1 MVQKDK
7 SRAWLS
13 FIEMLEQCIV
23 FLAAI
28 YTFYFGLF
36 KMDNTAILYGLWVPA
51 VTILAFAARK
61 WVQKIQLFIFSNIF
75 IFIIAYIFSISD
87 EMILSNM
94 IMALVIS
101 LYSIKLKNHK
111 ISLIT
116 DQEMPIRDGYT
127 ASQAKEKA
135 LKSMLIS
142 EAVPIYAV
150 AIIIIG
156 YIVGSIQNMEVL
168 MMVEAL
174 LSIVFVL
181 LALIHNNANYM
192 YRIFQLNKD
201 KADFPAGQ
209 LKYVNKYVNI
219 ISIVLIMLSMLAF
232 YNGKY
237 GNMFSLVQS
246 GAYQIIRLLISAFL
260 FLLGLSGGDSEVKE
274 PIKENKDPQDYIDDT
289 ELEYTDSPILE
300 AIAEAV
306 GFFLILA
313 IFAGI
318 IYILVHYI
326 KNFNRT
332 KKQGFDIV
340 EFVKPKEEK
349 EYVKKAYTKNHYKE
363 SKSVKSV
370 RKIYKMAILKG
381 TKGDVPD
388 CSSLPSKL
396 TKDNITE
403 DEIKAAAITQIYE
416 KARYSEEKITEEET
430 DLIKNYINNAFK

>member
-1 MVQKDK
+1 MQKDK

-28 YTFYFGLF
+28 YIFYFGLF
-36 KMDNTAILYGLWVPA
+36 KMDSTAVFYGLWVPA
-51 VTILAFAARK
+51 VAIVAFVARK
-61 WVQKIQLFIFSNIF
+61 WVQKIQLFILSNVF
-75 IFIIAYIFSISD
+75 IFVIAYIFSMND

-101 LYSIKLKNHK
+101 FYSIKLKNHK
-111 ISLIT
+111 ISLVT

-142 EAVPIYAV
+142 ETVPIYAV
-150 AIIIIG
+150 AVMIIG
-156 YIVGSIQNMEVL
+156 YVVGSIQNMEML
-168 MMVEAL
+168 MMAEAF
-174 LSIVFVL
+174 LSILFVL

-219 ISIVLIMLSMLAF
+219 ISIVLIMISMLAF

-237 GNMFSLVQS
+237 GNIFSLMQS
-246 GAYQIIRLLISAFL
+246 GVYQIARIFVGAFL
-260 FLLGLSGGDSEVKE
+260 FLLGLGGSDGKVNE
-274 PIKENKDPQDYIDDT
+274 PIEEKKDPQDFLDGT
-289 ELEYTDSPILE
+289 ELEYTDSPIME
-300 AIAEAV
+300 AIAETL
-306 GFFLILA
+306 GFLLILA

-332 KKQGFDIV
+332 KKQGFDVV

-349 EYVKKAYTKNHYKE
+349 ERIKKASEKKDYKE

-370 RKIYKMAILKG
+370 RKIYKMAVLKG
-381 TKGDVPD
+381 TKGNVPN
-388 CSSLPSKL
+388 CSMLPSKL
-396 TKDNITE
+396 TIENITK
-403 DEIKAAAITQIYE
+403 DENKALTITEIYE
-416 KARYSEEKITEEET
+416 KARYSEENITEEEMN
-430 DLIKNYINNAFK
+430 LIKNYINNTSK

>member
-260 FLLGLSGGDSEVKE
+260 FLLGLGGGDSEVKE

-306 GFFLILA
+306 GFLLILA

>member
-1 MVQKDK
+1 MQKDK
-7 SRAWLS
+7 SRTWLS
-13 FIEMLEQCIV
+13 VIEMFEQCIV

-28 YTFYFGLF
+28 YIFYFGLF
-36 KMDNTAILYGLWVPA
+36 KMDNTAILYGLWVPVVA
-51 VTILAFAARK
+51 ILAFAARK
-61 WVQKIQLFIFSNIF
+61 WIQKIQLFILSNIF
-75 IFIIAYIFSISD
+75 IFVIAYIFSLSD

-116 DQEMPIRDGYT
+116 DQDMPIRDGYT

-135 LKSMLIS
+135 LKSILIS

-150 AIIIIG
+150 AIMIIG
-156 YIVGSIQNMEVL
+156 YVVGSIQNMEVL
-168 MMVEAL
+168 MMVEAF
-174 LSIVFVL
+174 LSILFVL

-192 YRIFQLNKD
+192 YQIFQLNKD

-219 ISIVLIMLSMLAF
+219 ISIVFIMISMLVF

-237 GNMFSLVQS
+237 GNMFSLLQS
-246 GAYQIIRLLISAFL
+246 GAYQIIRLFAKVFL
-260 FLLGLSGGDSEVKE
+260 FLLGLGGGDSGVKE
-274 PIKENKDPQDYIDDT
+274 PIKENKDSQDYLDGT
-289 ELEYTDSPILE
+289 QLEYTDSPILE

-306 GFFLILA
+306 GFLLILA
-313 IFAGI
+313 MFAGI

-332 KKQGFDIV
+332 KKQGFDVV
-340 EFVKPKEEK
+340 EFVKPEEEK
-349 EYVKKAYTKNHYKE
+349 EYIKKTFTKNNYKE

-370 RKIYKMAILKG
+370 RKIYKMAVLRG
-381 TKGDVPD
+381 TKGNIPNL
-388 CSSLPSKL
+388 SSLPSKL

-403 DEIKAAAITQIYE
+403 DEIKAETITQIYE
-416 KARYSEEKITEEET
+416 KARYSEEKITEEEIN
-430 DLIKNYINNAFK
+430 LIKDSISF

>member
-1 MVQKDK
+1 MQKDK
-7 SRAWLS
+7 SRTWLS
-13 FIEMLEQCIV
+13 FIEMFEQCIV

-28 YTFYFGLF
+28 YIFYFGLF
-36 KMDNTAILYGLWVPA
+36 KMDNTAILYGLWVPVVA
-51 VTILAFAARK
+51 ILAFAARK
-61 WVQKIQLFIFSNIF
+61 WIQKIQLFILSNIF
-75 IFIIAYIFSISD
+75 IFVIAYIFSLSD

-116 DQEMPIRDGYT
+116 DQDMPIRDGYT

-135 LKSMLIS
+135 LKSILIS

-150 AIIIIG
+150 AIMIIG
-156 YIVGSIQNMEVL
+156 YVVGSIQNMEVL
-168 MMVEAL
+168 MMVEAF
-174 LSIVFVL
+174 LSILFVL

-192 YRIFQLNKD
+192 YQIFQLNKD

-219 ISIVLIMLSMLAF
+219 ISIVFIMISMLIF

-246 GAYQIIRLLISAFL
+246 GAYQIIRLFAKVFL
-260 FLLGLSGGDSEVKE
+260 FLLGLGGGDSGVKE
-274 PIKENKDPQDYIDDT
+274 PIKENKDSQDYLDGT
-289 ELEYTDSPILE
+289 QLEYTDSPILE

-306 GFFLILA
+306 GFLLILA
-313 IFAGI
+313 MFAGI

-332 KKQGFDIV
+332 KKQGFDVV
-340 EFVKPKEEK
+340 EFVKPEEEK
-349 EYVKKAYTKNHYKE
+349 EYIKKTFTKNNYKE

-370 RKIYKMAILKG
+370 RKIYKMAVLRG
-381 TKGDVPD
+381 TKGNIPNL
-388 CSSLPSKL
+388 SSLPSKL

-403 DEIKAAAITQIYE
+403 DEIKAETITQIYE
-416 KARYSEEKITEEET
+416 KARYSEEKITEEEIN
-430 DLIKNYINNAFK
+430 LIKDSISF

>member
-1 MVQKDK
+1 MQRDK
-7 SRAWLS
+7 SRVWLS

-23 FLAAI
+23 FLSAI
-28 YTFYFGLF
+28 YIFYFGLF
-36 KMDNTAILYGLWVPA
+36 KMDNKAILYGLWVPA
-51 VTILAFAARK
+51 VAIVAFAARK
-61 WVQKIQLFIFSNIF
+61 WIQKIQLFILSNIF
-75 IFIIAYIFSISD
+75 IFIIAYLFSLSD
-87 EMILSNM
+87 EMILSNI

-116 DQEMPIRDGYT
+116 DQDMPIRDGYT

-142 EAVPIYAV
+142 EAIPIYAV
-150 AIIIIG
+150 AVMIIG
-156 YIVGSIQNMEVL
+156 YIVGSIQNIEVL
-168 MMVEAL
+168 MLVEAF
-174 LSIVFVL
+174 LSILFVL
-181 LALIHNNANYM
+181 LVLIHNNANYM

-219 ISIVLIMLSMLAF
+219 ISIVLIIISMLVF

-246 GAYQIIRLLISAFL
+246 GAYQIVRFLVGAFL
-260 FLLGLSGGDSEVKE
+260 FLLGLGSSDSGEKK
-274 PIKENKDPQDYIDDT
+274 PIEEKKDPQDLFDEIE

-300 AIAEAV
+300 AIAETL
-306 GFFLILA
+306 GFLLILA

-318 IYILVHYI
+318 IYVLVHYI
-326 KNFNRT
+326 KNFNGI
-332 KKQGFDIV
+332 KKQGFDVI

-349 EYVKKAYTKNHYKE
+349 ERIKKASAKNNYKK

-370 RKIYKMAILKG
+370 RKIYKMAVLKG
-381 TKGDVPD
+381 MKGDIPN
-388 CSSLPSKL
+388 CSTLPSKL
-396 TKDNITE
+396 TTDNITE
-403 DEIKAAAITQIYE
+403 DETKAAIITEIYE
-416 KARYSEEKITEEET
+416 KARYSEENITEEET
-430 DLIKNYINNAFK
+430 NLIKNYINNTSK

>member
-1 MVQKDK
+1 MQKDK

-28 YTFYFGLF
+28 YIFYFGLF
-36 KMDNTAILYGLWVPA
+36 KMDNIAILYGLWVPA
-51 VTILAFAARK
+51 VAILAFAARK
-61 WVQKIQLFIFSNIF
+61 WVQKIQLFILSNIF
-75 IFIIAYIFSISD
+75 IFIIAYLFSLSD

-116 DQEMPIRDGYT
+116 DQDMPIRDGYT
-127 ASQAKEKA
+127 AAQAKEKA
-135 LKSMLIS
+135 LKSILIS

-150 AIIIIG
+150 AVMIIG
-156 YIVGSIQNMEVL
+156 YVAGSIQNIEVL
-168 MMVEAL
+168 MMTEAF
-174 LSIVFVL
+174 LSIFFVL
-181 LALIHNNANYM
+181 LVLIHNNANYM

-219 ISIVLIMLSMLAF
+219 ISIVLIMISMLAF

-246 GAYQIIRLLISAFL
+246 GTYQIIRLVVRAFL
-260 FLLGLSGGDSEVKE
+260 FLLSLGGGNSEIKE
-274 PIKENKDPQDYIDDT
+274 PIEEKKDSLDSLDGT

-306 GFFLILA
+306 GFLLLLA
-313 IFAGI
+313 IVAGI
-318 IYILVHYI
+318 VYMVVHYI

-332 KKQGFDIV
+332 KKQGFDVV

-349 EYVKKAYTKNHYKE
+349 EYVNKNFAKNNYKE

-370 RKIYKMAILKG
+370 RKIYKMAVLKG
-381 TKGDVPD
+381 TKGNIPNL
-388 CSSLPSKL
+388 SSLPSKL

-403 DEIKAAAITQIYE
+403 DEIKAETITQIYE
-416 KARYSEEKITEEET
+416 KARYSEEKVTEEET
-430 DLIKNYINNAFK
+430 NLIKNYINKSFK

>member
-306 GFFLILA
+306 GFLLILA

>member
-306 GFFLILA
+306 GFLLILA

-396 TKDNITE
+396 TKYNITE